1 MPQVQKVQ
9 AKEETE
15 EAIQA
20 GNHRYNA
27 MLHERMTTED
37 RLNEH
42 IGKLKLEIAGK
53 ERERTTLSRDME
65 AAAAEGAA
73 SLSRQVAAWQD
84 ERHALQ
90 CQMDQVLH
98 LPLSN

>member
-1 MPQVQKVQ
+1 
-9 AKEETE
+9 
-15 EAIQA
+15 
-20 GNHRYNA
+20 
-27 MLHERMTTED
+27 MLHERMTAEE

-53 ERERTTLSRDME
+53 ERDCATLSRDKE
-65 AAAAEGAA
+65 AAAAEGDAA
-73 SLSRQVAAWQD
+73 LSRWEAAWQD
-84 ERHALQ
+84 ERRALQ